1 MLVYVIELGLLVD
14 SGDKGLWMFPST
26 AGPCAWSMQELVSGL
41 LSYGWRL
48 DGAIIM

>member
-26 AGPCAWSMQELVSGL
+26 AGPCSWSMQELVSSGLL
-41 LSYGWRL
+41 LSYL
-48 DGAIIM
+48 VGAIIM